1 MLVSNCCH
9 YLRFGISKGASIAT
23 SVTALSQS
31 SSTQFRHTASTR
43 KMSTDIRNSSTSD
56 GSTEFQKESDFPL
69 EVQHALQAI
78 RKACHVTRNVQL
90 QIPTK
95 YPLDDKGDGITQ
107 TKRDASPV
115 TIADYATQ
123 AIVLQELK
131 RYFPED
137 IFLAEESS
145 DDLRDAQTS
154 GDVMVSQIQ
163 ELTGIESRSGLFN
176 AIDIGQSYRLYQK
189 GQSEFNLPP
198 SRLWCLDPIDGTKG
212 FLRKGQYCVALALL
226 ECGVPT
232 IGVLACPNL
241 NNNEDGVVGCIFVA
255 LKGKGC
261 YQIGMDESSSSSYF
275 HRLGYRNDVAIFE
288 DARKARFCVAVE
300 QGFNDPEGTTLA
312 MGAILHGGLN
322 DNGEIRHCSRMDSQV
337 KYGVIARGDAEFYVR
352 LPKSHKDNIWDV
364 AAGALCLE
372 EVGGKV
378 TDTIGMPLDFTYG
391 AKLPTVGILGART
404 EALHDVLL
412 QAYDTVTSTKR

>member
-1 MLVSNCCH
+1 
-9 YLRFGISKGASIAT
+9 
-23 SVTALSQS
+23 
-31 SSTQFRHTASTR
+31 
-43 KMSTDIRNSSTSD
+43 
-56 GSTEFQKESDFPL
+56 
-69 EVQHALQAI
+69 
-78 RKACHVTRNVQL
+78 
-90 QIPTK
+90 
-95 YPLDDKGDGITQ
+95 
-107 TKRDASPV
+107 
-115 TIADYATQ
+115 
-123 AIVLQELK
+123 LQELK

-145 DDLRDAQTS
+145 FDLKNAQES
-154 GDVMVSQIQ
+154 GDVMVSHIQ
-163 ELTGIESRSGLFN
+163 ELTGIESRSGLFD
-176 AIDIGQSYRLYQK
+176 AIDIGQSYHLYQQ
-189 GQSEFNLPP
+189 GQSEFNMPP

-226 ECGVPT
+226 ECGMPT

-241 NNNEDGVVGCIFVA
+241 NNEEDGVVGCIFVA

-261 YQIGMDESSSSSYF
+261 YQLGIDQSSASYF
-275 HRLGYRNDVAIFE
+275 HRLGYRNDVTMFE
-288 DARKARFCVAVE
+288 DAKKARFCVAVE

-322 DNGEIRHCSRMDSQV
+322 ENGEIRHCSRMDSQV

-372 EVGGKV
+372 EVGGMV

-404 EALHDVLL
+404 EALHDKLL
-412 QAYDTVTSTKR
+412 QAYDKVTSTKR